1 MAILIFINKL
11 RKVIIMNN
19 LDLNIFNSNYDQE
32 YKVEITENYE
42 SDRFHVVV
50 YETDQTPNEHYETVG
65 FNTEKQVFN
74 YLKKLQNN
82 N

>member
-1 MAILIFINKL
+1 
-11 RKVIIMNN
+11 MNN

-42 SDRFHVVV
+42 SGRFHVVV

>member
-1 MAILIFINKL
+1 
-11 RKVIIMNN
+11 MNN

>member
-1 MAILIFINKL
+1 MKH
-11 RKVIIMNN
+11 
-19 LDLNIFNSNYDQE
+19 LDLKIFNSNHQEE

-50 YETDQTPNEHYETVG
+50 YETDQTPNEHYETKG
-65 FNTEKQVFN
+65 FDTEKQVYD
-74 YLKKLQNN
+74 YLKQLQNN

>member
-1 MAILIFINKL
+1 
-11 RKVIIMNN
+11 MNN

-50 YETDQTPNEHYETVG
+50 YETDQTPNEHYETLG

>member
-1 MAILIFINKL
+1 
-11 RKVIIMNN
+11 MNN

-50 YETDQTPNEHYETVG
+50 YETDQTPNEHYETKG
-65 FNTEKQVFN
+65 FDTEKQVFN